1 METRERTFPRGIL
14 FDMDGTLL
22 SETETSDQSWQKV
35 CFQVAP
41 QYNLSPEILSQAI
54 RESYVAYKNAIKDD
68 AEKQR
73 RDRLDPF
80 AVRVEMVEEAL
91 ARVGKKDSPG
101 VSAMVRAYEALR
113 EAHRQLTPHA
123 LDTLQ
128 TLQAKG
134 IRLALLTNGNASY
147 QRRKIQQ
154 HHLAPLFDFILV
166 EEEFGA
172 AKSDTRIYQYALAQL
187 HLAVQEAWMVGD
199 DLAMDVAIPQQLGI
213 LAIWFDPMRRG
224 LPQHSLIHPDRI
236 IHNLPELLELLAGM
250 PLALNLS

>member
-1 METRERTFPRGIL
+1 ML

-22 SETETSDQSWQKV
+22 ITTQPPDQSWQKV
-35 CFQVAP
+35 CFQLAP
-41 QYNLSPEILSQAI
+41 QYNLSPEILLQAI
-54 RESYVAYKNAIKDD
+54 RQSYAAYKNAIKDD

-80 AVRVEMVEEAL
+80 AVRLEMVEEAL
-91 ARVGKKDSPG
+91 ALIGKKDSRRA
-101 VSAMVRAYEALR
+101 SAMVHAYEALR

-128 TLQAKG
+128 TLEAKG

-154 HHLAPLFDFILV
+154 HQLAPFFDCILI

-172 AKSDTRIYQYALAQL
+172 AKSDTRIYQHALAQL
-187 HLAVQEAWMVGD
+187 HLTAQEAWMVGD
-199 DLAMDVAIPQQLGI
+199 DLVMDVAIPQQLGI
-213 LAIWFDPMRRG
+213 VAIWFDHSRQG
-224 LPQHSLIHPDRI
+224 LPKANTAHPDHV
-236 IHNLPELLELLAGM
+236 IHELPELLELDEVVVT
-250 PLALNLS
+250 ST